1 MTTPWLV
8 LIESNTSGTGR
19 LFARAASQQGVR
31 PILMTDD
38 PARYSYAEQER
49 LEVLRTN
56 TGEEAALLDACQR
69 LSSGAGVAGI
79 TSSSE
84 YFISMAATLARKLG
98 LPGAPP
104 EVVATCRDKQA
115 QRTRLRQAGVGI
127 PAFRPASSVGQA
139 VRAAEELGFP
149 VVVKP
154 VSGTGSV
161 GVKLCADGDGVALHA
176 DALLKQERN
185 ERGMAIPQR
194 ILVEELATGPEYSV
208 ETFGTQL
215 IGITQKHIGRHPHF
229 VEVGHDYP
237 ADLTP
242 ADEELIRREVRRA
255 AAALGLAWGPAH
267 FELRLTTGGP
277 KIIEVNPR
285 LAGGYIPELVRL
297 ATGIDLVA
305 ETIRG
310 TLGLE
315 PQLTKRAQRHA
326 SIRFILSPR
335 DGLLTEW
342 KGLEQAR
349 RVAGVEDVQ
358 SYAEPGAELRLRGD
372 FRDRIGHIIA
382 TGATSASARATVQ
395 LAEHLVQAIVGPPAG
410 PAAERF

>member
-1 MTTPWLV
+1 MMTPWLV

-19 LFARAASQQGVR
+19 LFARAAREQGVR
-31 PILMTDD
+31 PILLTDD
-38 PARYSYAEQER
+38 PSRYSYVEQEQ
-49 LEVLRTN
+49 LDVLRIN
-56 TGEEAALLDACQR
+56 TVDEAALLDACTQ
-69 LSSGAGVAGI
+69 LNSGDGVVGL

-84 YFISMAATLARKLG
+84 YFILMAATLARKLG
-98 LPGAPP
+98 LHGAPP
-104 EVVATCRDKQA
+104 EAIATCRDKHA
-115 QRTRLRQAGVGI
+115 QRTCLHRAGVGV
-127 PAFRPASSVGQA
+127 PAFRSANSVRQA
-139 VRAAEELGFP
+139 VRAAEKLGFP

-161 GVKLCADGDGVALHA
+161 GVKLCADGQEVAPHA
-176 DALLKQERN
+176 DALLKQKRN
-185 ERGMAIPQR
+185 ERGMAIPHR

-208 ETFGTQL
+208 ETFDTQL
-215 IGITQKHIGRHPHF
+215 IGITQKYIGQYPHF

-237 ADLTP
+237 ANLTP
-242 ADEELIRREVRRA
+242 ADEELIRREVKRA

-267 FELRLTTGGP
+267 FELRLTTEGP

-297 ATGIDLVA
+297 ATGIDLIA

-310 TLGLE
+310 TLGRE
-315 PQLTKRAQRHA
+315 PQLTRRAQQHA

-349 RVAGVEDVQ
+349 RVTGVEDVQ
-358 SYAEPGAELRLRGD
+358 SYARPGTELRLRGD
-372 FRDRIGHIIA
+372 FRDRIGHVIA
-382 TGATSASARATVQ
+382 TGATWAAARTTAQ
-395 LAEHLVQAIVGPPAG
+395 LADQLVQAIVGLPG
-410 PAAERF
+410 VAATEGF